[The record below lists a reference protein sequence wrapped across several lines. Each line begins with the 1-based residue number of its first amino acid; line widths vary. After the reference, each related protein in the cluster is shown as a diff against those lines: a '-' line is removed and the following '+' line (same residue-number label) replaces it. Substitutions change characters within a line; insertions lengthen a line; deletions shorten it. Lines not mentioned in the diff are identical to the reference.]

1 MKEEY
6 QRVYAQ
12 IDLDALIRN
21 VQHIKANMKQG
32 VKLICVIKTD
42 MAQCRSQESWSSLR
56 K

>member
-21 VQHIKANMKQG
+21 VQHIKTNMKPCEINNRTSPNFMPPANG
-32 VKLICVIKTD
+32 NNLLFSV
-42 MAQCRSQESWSSLR
+42 
-56 K
+56 

>member
-32 VKLICVIKTD
+32 VS
-42 MAQCRSQESWSSLR
+42 AGR
-56 K
+56 KRAGAA

>member
-42 MAQCRSQESWSSLR
+42 AYGHGAVPVASSLR